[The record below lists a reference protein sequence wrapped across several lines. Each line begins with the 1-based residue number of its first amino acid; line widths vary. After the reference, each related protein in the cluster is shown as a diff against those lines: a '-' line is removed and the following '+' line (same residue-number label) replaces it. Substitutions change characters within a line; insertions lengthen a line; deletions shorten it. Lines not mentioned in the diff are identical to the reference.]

1 MTPSRLGSQP
11 HSFGPRARTIRRA
24 CWTSRRG
31 TDERPRGR
39 RYRKTAPVMPCSFSH
54 LAIPC
59 PSGPITTP
67 PYPPPGQITITAPLG
82 FAGLWT
88 VMTAFLGS
96 KVPSPFGALP
106 PTQRGTVIGS
116 DTELSGAAERT
127 QMGSRTIRL
136 IVIEA
141 NFMIS
146 LVSTSPPGSKTAQL
160 RSFELGDSSRIPVYL
175 FCEVHDTN
183 SGTVAHTAGGSCW
196 DRRTDRERGRL
207 VTIPGARRKRP

>member
-11 HSFGPRARTIRRA
+11 HSLGPRARTIRRA
-24 CWTSRRG
+24 CWTSSKG

-39 RYRKTAPVMPCSFSH
+39 RYRKTTPVIPCSFSH

-88 VMTAFLGS
+88 VITAFLGS

-106 PTQRGTVIGS
+106 STQRGTVIGS
-116 DTELSGAAERT
+116 DTELSGAAARP
-127 QMGSRTIRL
+127 QQGDRTIRL
-136 IVIEA
+136 KTIEA

-146 LVSTSPPGSKTAQL
+146 LVTTSPSGSKATPLQ
-160 RSFELGDSSRIPVYL
+160 SFELGDPCLTPVYL
-175 FCEVHDTN
+175 SCE
-183 SGTVAHTAGGSCW
+183 GY
-196 DRRTDRERGRL
+196 
-207 VTIPGARRKRP
+207 